1 MYQMHTAQKGKK
13 MDEEENKKEKIAI
26 ANIKG
31 LLYQAKYNIETK
43 LNIEGVN
50 KKDAITYIDMTW
62 KELND
67 YLEKYL
73 F

>member
-1 MYQMHTAQKGKK
+1 MYQMHIAQKGKK

-31 LLYQAKYNIETK
+31 KLYEAKYDIETK
-43 LNIEGVN
+43 LNIESVN
-50 KKDAITYIDMTW
+50 KKDAITYIEMIW

-67 YLEKYL
+67 YLEKYI